1 MTITPTMP
9 TTSPASV
16 LARQGAIG
24 ARALSTGGH
33 DDFNQ
38 GQISCRRPGSD
49 HFIIKGALVGFD
61 EAVLGDFVPAV
72 VEAGAPADRLAPP
85 ELPLHQ
91 AIYSARD
98 DVGAIVH
105 SHSPSA
111 LVFGALTDTPL
122 VPLSHEGAL
131 LADQVRYFRDTSNTV
146 LGIDTG
152 NAIARDLG
160 DGVAVFLVNHG
171 SVIVGRSVRHA
182 VVFALMLER
191 ACSLQLAALAS
202 GRGFSQSHA
211 QDVADKRDYI
221 FSDLSVRSYWDYTRR
236 RVARLFPE
244 STEWAQP

>member
-1 MTITPTMP
+1 M
-9 TTSPASV
+9 
-16 LARQGAIG
+16 
-24 ARALSTGGH
+24 
-33 DDFNQ
+33 
-38 GQISCRRPGSD
+38 
-49 HFIIKGALVGFD
+49 
-61 EAVLGDFVPAV
+61 
-72 VEAGAPADRLAPP
+72 
-85 ELPLHQ
+85 
-91 AIYSARD
+91 
-98 DVGAIVH
+98 
-105 SHSPSA
+105 
-111 LVFGALTDTPL
+111 
-122 VPLSHEGAL
+122 PLSHEGAL

-221 FSDLSVRSYWDYTRR
+221 FSDLSVRRTGTTRR